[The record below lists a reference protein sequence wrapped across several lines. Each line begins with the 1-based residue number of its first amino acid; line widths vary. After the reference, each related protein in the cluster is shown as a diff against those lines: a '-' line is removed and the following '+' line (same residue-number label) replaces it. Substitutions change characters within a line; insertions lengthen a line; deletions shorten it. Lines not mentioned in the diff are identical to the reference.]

1 MSLFWLALPLRFS
14 GGLLVMVLRDS
25 SLSLLL
31 FGVLGV
37 VAVSFFCLG
46 DLDAGGLARSL
57 LGFPLPSPPPV
68 VVFWCFLVQSVFCW
82 SLPPDIWLYLQR
94 SGCHTFG
101 MACRG

>member
-37 VAVSFFCLG
+37 VAVSFFL
-46 DLDAGGLARSL
+46 S
-57 LGFPLPSPPPV
+57 
-68 VVFWCFLVQSVFCW
+68 W
-82 SLPPDIWLYLQR
+82 
-94 SGCHTFG
+94 
-101 MACRG
+101 